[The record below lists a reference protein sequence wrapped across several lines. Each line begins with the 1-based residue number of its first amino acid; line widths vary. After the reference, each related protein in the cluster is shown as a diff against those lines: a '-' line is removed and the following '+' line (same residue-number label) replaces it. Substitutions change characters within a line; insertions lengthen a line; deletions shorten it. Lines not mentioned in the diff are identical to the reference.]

1 MLDDV
6 AQVVARK
13 SIEMGVTDRAKDWLV
28 NHGYDKALGA
38 RPLRRLIESEVRD
51 TITDYYLDHTDM
63 THVMVD
69 VSEFDDGLIVKQ

>member
-28 NHGYDKALGA
+28 NHGYDKAL
-38 RPLRRLIESEVRD
+38 ERD
-51 TITDYYLDHTDM
+51 RYDA
-63 THVMVD
+63 
-69 VSEFDDGLIVKQ
+69 